1 MPPGAR
7 RWQRMTRASCIPAG
21 GCWHCELSC
30 QPFVS
35 CSASPFRRRPISSA
49 AAFAA
54 SAPRAASPGWAPCP
68 AAEAPGSAPG
78 GWPWRRQR
86 WVMLEDWRS
95 NKKAVT
101 LARGAPPAVAS
112 SHRGHHHPVS
122 SSPEERKKEKKK
134 KKKTLNDSKQTEP
147 APRQTTSCQLQTS
160 DSVGK
165 KNRNQGR
172 VFIVGATP
180 DRCENK
186 DPSCLSYDFIWYYSQ
201 IKLSPAVYNNWSEE
215 SVLLFLCLVG
225 PPPATVRAAHLW
237 QSVSLP
243 PENQAFLTP
252 SATQAWRL

>member
-1 MPPGAR
+1 
-7 RWQRMTRASCIPAG
+7 MTRASCIPAG

-122 SSPEERKKEKKK
+122 SSPEERKKVEKK

-186 DPSCLSYDFIWYYSQ
+186 DPSCLKVMILFDIILKLNYRLLSTIIDQRSQSYCFYVW
-201 IKLSPAVYNNWSEE
+201 W
-215 SVLLFLCLVG
+215 VLLLQQLEQHISG
-225 PPPATVRAAHLW
+225 RA
-237 QSVSLP
+237 SVYL
-243 PENQAFLTP
+243 LKT
-252 SATQAWRL
+252 RLF